1 MNFSEIKAR
10 LIELDVQP
18 SRSMG
23 QNFLTDEESAK
34 WIADQLNVMPDD
46 CVVEVGPGTG
56 ALTEHIVGKC
66 RKLILVE
73 YDRRLAEGLMAKFA
87 DRDDVVVHHCDAV
100 RFDVR
105 SLYKER
111 PVKFIGNLPY
121 SCGGEIIRNFLSS
134 PSPVTKAVLMLQH
147 EVIERL
153 AATPGN
159 KNYGVFTLRT
169 QAYWDVKSIKKLG
182 PELFYPK
189 PKIDSSVA
197 LLTPVDRAS
206 RPAFNS
212 SVFDRVIR
220 TGFSQRR
227 KQLRKLIQPL
237 LGDRDWSDVV
247 LAVGSAESVRAE
259 ELSLSSWITLTNL
272 LDTHP
277 LKHTPQSADEVFD
290 VVDDNDEIVGTA
302 TRGEVHEKGIKHRAV
317 HVFLFDKKGNLL
329 LQKRSHLK
337 DVHPQSWDSSAAGH
351 LDSGEDYA
359 TSAAREVV
367 EETGLDGVELTEVG
381 KLSPSEGTGW
391 EFVTLFRGDY
401 RGKPEFPA
409 SEVEA
414 MMAFS
419 LDEIRAWLAHS
430 PQDFA
435 TGFIECFRLFEEQQG

>member
-1 MNFSEIKAR
+1 MNLTQIKER

-18 SRSMG
+18 SRAMG
-23 QNFLTDEESAK
+23 QNFLHDENSAR
-34 WIADQLNVMPDD
+34 WIADQLNVSADD

-56 ALTEHIVGKC
+56 ALTEHVVGKC

-73 YDRRLAEGLMAKFA
+73 FDRRLAEGLMERFA
-87 DRDDVVVHHCDAV
+87 DREDVVVHHCDAV

-105 SLYKER
+105 MLYKER

-134 PSPVTKAVLMLQH
+134 PSPIEKAVLMLQH

-169 QAYWDVKSIKKLG
+169 QAYWNVQSIKKLG
-182 PELFYPK
+182 PELFHPR

-197 LLTPVDRAS
+197 LLTPIDRAS
-206 RPAFNS
+206 RPAFNP

-227 KQLRKLIQPL
+227 KQLRKLMQPL
-237 LGDRDWSDVV
+237 LDGRDWADVV
-247 LAVGSAESVRAE
+247 AAIGSSESVRAE
-259 ELSLSSWITLTNL
+259 ELPLSSWITLTNL
-272 LDTHP
+272 FDPHP
-277 LKHTPQSADEVFD
+277 LKHNPQSAAEVFD
-290 VVDDNDEIVGTA
+290 VVDDNDEVIGTA
-302 TRGEVHEKGIKHRAV
+302 TRGEVHEKQLKHRAV

-337 DVHPQSWDSSAAGH
+337 DVHPQTWDSSAAGH

-367 EETGLDGVELTEVG
+367 EETGLEGVELQEVG
-381 KLSPSEGTGW
+381 KLPPSDATGW
-391 EFVTLFRGDY
+391 EFVTLFRGNY

-414 MMAFS
+414 MLAFP
-419 LDEIRAWLAHS
+419 LDEIRAWVERCS
-430 PQDFA
+430 QDFA
-435 TGFIECFRLFEEQQG
+435 TGFLECFRLFEEKEG